1 MRTRRPGDSAAIA
14 RRACA
19 YGARVVTGYPGTAGT
34 AFLKTGA
41 RHDGI
46 DPEWATNEREGD

>member
-1 MRTRRPGDSAAIA
+1 MKTRRPGDNAAIA

-19 YGARVVTGYPGTAGT
+19 YDVRVVTGYPGTAGG
-34 AFLKTGA
+34 AFLGTGA

-46 DPEWATNEREGD
+46 DAEWATNEREGD